1 MKNREDIRW
10 VQRFSNYNKALA
22 QLKRFFAKK
31 ELNEL
36 EEQGLIKAFE
46 YTYELAWNTIKDF
59 YEDQGETGI
68 QGSKDAVR
76 LAFKRGLIGEGES
89 WMEMI
94 ENRKLTVHTYNEATA
109 TEVVN
114 LIKKKYFDLFINLQ
128 DSLDEIRSGGQSNLF
143 KNK

>member
-94 ENRKLTVHTYNEATA
+94 ENRKLTVHTYNVATA

>member
-128 DSLDEIRSGGQSNLF
+128 DSLDEIRFGG
-143 KNK
+143 

>member
-31 ELNEL
+31 DLNEL

>member
-22 QLKRFFAKK
+22 QLKRCFAKK

-128 DSLDEIRSGGQSNLF
+128 DSLDEIRFGGQSNLF